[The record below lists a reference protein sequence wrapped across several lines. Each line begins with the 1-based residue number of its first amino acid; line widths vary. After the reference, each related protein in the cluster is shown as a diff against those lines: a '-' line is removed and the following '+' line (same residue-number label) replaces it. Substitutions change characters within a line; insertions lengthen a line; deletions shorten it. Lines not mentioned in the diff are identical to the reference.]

1 MQLLKIATRRG
12 RIAIGF
18 LGLCI
23 LGALGFLAF
32 AWRSSI
38 APIDPPASTSF
49 PAELIAK
56 GEALAGAGYCAT
68 CHTAK
73 GGATYAG
80 GYGMPT
86 PFGVIYSTNI
96 TPDPET
102 GIGRWSEAAFARAM
116 HEGVARDGSHL
127 FPAFPF
133 DHFTKVTDEDVKA
146 LYAYFMTRPP
156 IRAMAQSNTVPFP
169 LNIRLFQAGW
179 KLLFVTSASAVHLA
193 TPTLHGWLHICGA
206 RAQNFQ
212 PGRTSRAKWRQ
223 SARNDRRRNE
233 KSVWSLVIMTTFKLN
248 DRSVSVDIAEDTPLL
263 WVIRDEI
270 GLKGTKFGCG
280 IGMCG
285 ACTVHIDGR
294 AVRSCI
300 TPLAAVANA
309 AVTTIEGLDQNGQH
323 PLQKAW
329 IETQVPQCGYCQ
341 SGQIMQAATLL
352 KDFPDPSDKDIDA
365 VMSGNLCRC
374 MAYIRIRRAIKAAA
388 AEMRGTHG

>member
-38 APIDPPASTSF
+38 APIDPPAPTSF

-116 HEGVARDGSHL
+116 RQGVDRAGRHL
-127 FPAFPF
+127 YPAFPY
-133 DHFTKVTDEDVKA
+133 DHFTLVSDADDRS
-146 LYAYFMTRPP
+146 LYAFLMTRGPVEARPP
-156 IRAMAQSNTVPFP
+156 RNELPFP
-169 LNIRLFQAGW
+169 L
-179 KLLFVTSASAVHLA
+179 
-193 TPTLHGWLHICGA
+193 
-206 RAQNFQ
+206 
-212 PGRTSRAKWRQ
+212 
-223 SARNDRRRNE
+223 
-233 KSVWSLVIMTTFKLN
+233 
-248 DRSVSVDIAEDTPLL
+248 
-263 WVIRDEI
+263 
-270 GLKGTKFGCG
+270 
-280 IGMCG
+280 
-285 ACTVHIDGR
+285 
-294 AVRSCI
+294 
-300 TPLAAVANA
+300 
-309 AVTTIEGLDQNGQH
+309 
-323 PLQKAW
+323 
-329 IETQVPQCGYCQ
+329 
-341 SGQIMQAATLL
+341 
-352 KDFPDPSDKDIDA
+352 
-365 VMSGNLCRC
+365 
-374 MAYIRIRRAIKAAA
+374 
-388 AEMRGTHG
+388 

>member
-1 MQLLKIATRRG
+1 VGSFRCRLGFGADVK

-18 LGLCI
+18 LGLCV

-38 APIDPPASTSF
+38 APIDPPASTNF

-156 IRAMAQSNTVPFP
+156 IRAAARSNTLPFP
-169 LNIRLFQAGW
+169 LNIRLLQAG
-179 KLLFVTSASAVHLA
+179 
-193 TPTLHGWLHICGA
+193 
-206 RAQNFQ
+206 
-212 PGRTSRAKWRQ
+212 
-223 SARNDRRRNE
+223 
-233 KSVWSLVIMTTFKLN
+233 
-248 DRSVSVDIAEDTPLL
+248 
-263 WVIRDEI
+263 
-270 GLKGTKFGCG
+270 
-280 IGMCG
+280 
-285 ACTVHIDGR
+285 
-294 AVRSCI
+294 
-300 TPLAAVANA
+300 
-309 AVTTIEGLDQNGQH
+309 
-323 PLQKAW
+323 
-329 IETQVPQCGYCQ
+329 
-341 SGQIMQAATLL
+341 
-352 KDFPDPSDKDIDA
+352 
-365 VMSGNLCRC
+365 
-374 MAYIRIRRAIKAAA
+374 
-388 AEMRGTHG
+388 